1 MSFKYKLFPFQ
12 ASLIFL
18 KKCNYFTVM
27 LYWPQQW
34 PQRVLPLVLL
44 EPAQVVEQPQ
54 QPQPRHHRSLLWRT
68 RLLQLLREF
77 LLICRIRTG
86 EWILIYEIFQNCII
100 FTIFF
105 FAEPSQQWPIR
116 LTVPRIALRWWKLW
130 LPCLSEEAVGV
141 LLIIP
146 TKIKINLHQRTSANP
161 LNSNNNNSSNCLRL
175 RFQPQ

>member
-1 MSFKYKLFPFQ
+1 MVININLDLIFKIFDMSFKYKLFPFQ

-27 LYWPQQW
+27 LYWPRQW

-105 FAEPSQQWPIR
+105 FLQSQ
-116 LTVPRIALRWWKLW
+116 VNSG
-130 LPCLSEEAVGV
+130 LSASRSQGS
-141 LLIIP
+141 L
-146 TKIKINLHQRTSANP
+146 
-161 LNSNNNNSSNCLRL
+161 
-175 RFQPQ
+175 